1 MPITKTLLTCSPREF
16 LVQTNRMKKAV
27 EKWATLT
34 DIKNLINRKAEG
46 IEALTGDAD
55 KDTEIKARNTEK
67 ASKQGIINLSAI
79 MDAALEQYTDET
91 LEIIALM
98 FFMTPAELDEIQ
110 SRDMMREL
118 NALLSDEV
126 IADFFTSLSSAVR
139 TATAR

>member
-55 KDTEIKARNTEK
+55 KDAEIKARNTEK

-79 MDAALEQYTDET
+79 MDAALEQHTDET

-98 FFMTPAELDEIQ
+98 FFMAPEELDEIQ